1 MITYKCVLF
10 GVSLR
15 TLVIFCLS
23 FKIVVVIKR
32 IELQKVLKKEKNPQT
47 ELFTEVVTFVF
58 SISVFYMPV
67 FNSHLNLFLAYSAS

>member
-1 MITYKCVLF
+1 M
-10 GVSLR
+10 
-15 TLVIFCLS
+15 IFCLS

-32 IELQKVLKKEKNPQT
+32 IVELQKVLKKEKNPQT

-67 FNSHLNLFLAYSAS
+67 FNSRLNLFLAYSAS